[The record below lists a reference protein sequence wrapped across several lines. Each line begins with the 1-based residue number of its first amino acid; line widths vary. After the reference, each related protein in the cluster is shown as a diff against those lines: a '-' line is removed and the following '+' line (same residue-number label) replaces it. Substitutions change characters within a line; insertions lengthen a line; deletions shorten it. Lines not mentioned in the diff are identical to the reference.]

1 MPDITIH
8 RHGERWALHEAGAE
22 SPTKEF
28 ATREAAEQA
37 ARDLAA
43 GGNVE
48 VRDEDPTTLGQT
60 EGPAGAEEPGA
71 GEVGAISP
79 PERART
85 PQAGL

>member
-28 ATREAAEQA
+28 GTREAAEHA
-37 ARDLAA
+37 AHALAA

-48 VRDEDPTTLGQT
+48 VRDEDPTGLRDSRQPI
-60 EGPAGAEEPGA
+60 EDQPGTD
-71 GEVGAISP
+71 EVNAVSAR
-79 PERART
+79 ERARS
-85 PQAGL
+85 PQTGL